1 MTTLTTRGYTV
12 LKESL
17 SIRDH
22 EKIRDD
28 LTVHPFNAVEYGM
41 VKPVPFKIYQESNT
55 KLYMPKAYG
64 LKRFGIPSVIKIGD
78 GTDIDIAFTGS
89 LRNEQL
95 EPVTKFIEAC
105 KDPLKMGGI
114 ITVPCGFG
122 KCLGKDTP
130 VMMSD
135 GTVKYVQDVIPGDEL
150 MGDDST
156 PRYVI
161 STCQGRENLYKVKNM
176 KDGTFYVANES
187 HVLSLKCKGGARHD
201 MELSTY
207 LSMQLDQDEER
218 LYGYR
223 VEVDFPHRSVS
234 EDPYIIGCSGF
245 LPVEYIIN
253 SRQVR
258 SKTLAGVIDTFSN
271 TIYNQD
277 WDFLNK
283 VIYLARSLGYTA
295 LVLNSYTINIIKDD
309 LRNPIE
315 IEPLGEGDYFG
326 FELSGN
332 GRFLLGDFTVTHNT
346 TMAIYIMCQLKKK
359 SLIVVHKDFLLQ
371 QWRERIQ
378 QFAPSAKIGLIKAQT
393 LDCDG
398 KDIVLASLQSLSM
411 KEYDLDVF
419 GDFGM
424 AVFDE
429 CHHLG
434 AEVFS
439 EALKKLNFKYTLGL
453 SATPRRKD
461 GLSKVFTWHLGD
473 IVFNISKRTDVLEV
487 RLKEYFNS
495 SGIYCQEA
503 IMGRGQL
510 NVSRMINNICDF
522 QPRIKFVCNLIA
534 QIIEEEE
541 KRKILILSDRRA
553 HIDAL
558 MLEIGMLGFEAAAY
572 YGGLKESQL
581 KEAETKQ
588 VIGATYQFASEG
600 LDIAGLDTLILASP
614 KTDIVQC
621 VGRILRSKPE
631 DRVYMPLVIDVIDN
645 FSIFPKQAKK
655 RLAYYK
661 KCKYTIVDDDDVFT
675 DKTQVNLPK
684 RCLISE

>member
-1 MTTLTTRGYTV
+1 MTTLSTRGYTV

-17 SIRDH
+17 TVRDQ

-28 LTVHPFNAVEYGM
+28 LTVNPFSAVEYGM
-41 VKPVPFKIYQESNT
+41 NKPVPFKIYQESNR
-55 KLYMPKAYG
+55 KLYVPKAYG
-64 LKRFGIPSVIKIGD
+64 LKKFGIPEVVKIGD
-78 GTDIDIAFTGS
+78 GSDIDVSFTGA
-89 LRNEQL
+89 LRNEQM
-95 EPVTKFIEAC
+95 EPVQKFLDAC

-122 KCLGKDTP
+122 KCLGRDTP
-130 VMMSD
+130 VMMFD
-135 GTVKYVQDVIPGDEL
+135 GTVKMVQDVVPGDEL

-156 PRYVI
+156 GRIVN
-161 STCQGRENLYKVKNM
+161 STCRGVENLYKIKNM
-176 KDGTFYVANES
+176 KDGTYYIANES
-187 HVLSLKCKGGARHD
+187 HVLSLKCKRGARYD
-201 MELSTY
+201 IELRDY
-207 LSMQLDQDEER
+207 LSMQAQQDES

-223 VEVDFPHRSVS
+223 VGVEFPHRHVCD
-234 EDPYIIGCSGF
+234 DPYIIGCSGV
-245 LPVEYIIN
+245 LPMEYIIN

-258 SKTLAGVIDTFSN
+258 SKTLSGVIDTFSS
-271 TIYNQD
+271 TIYNLD

-283 VIYLARSLGYTA
+283 VIYLARSLGYT
-295 LVLNSYTINIIKDD
+295 VLIINQYTISIMKDN

-315 IEPLGEGDYFG
+315 IEPLGEGNYYG
-326 FELSGN
+326 FELNGN

-359 SLIVVHKDFLLQ
+359 TLIVVHKDFLLQ

-378 QFAPSAKIGLIKAQT
+378 QFAPAAKIGLIKAQT
-393 LDCDG
+393 LETEG
-398 KDIVLASLQSLSM
+398 KDIVMASLQSLSM
-411 KEYDLDVF
+411 KDYDMEVF
-419 GDFGM
+419 KEFGM

-473 IVFNISKRTDVLEV
+473 IVYNISKRTDVLEV
-487 RLKEYFNS
+487 RLKPYFHS
-495 SGIYCQEA
+495 SGVYCQEA
-503 IMGRGQL
+503 LMGRGQF

-522 QPRIKFVCNLIA
+522 ELRVQFVCDLVLNVI
-534 QIIEEEE
+534 QEEEN
-541 KRKILILSDRRA
+541 RKVLILSDRRA

-558 MLEIGMLGFEAAAY
+558 MLKLGEYGLQAGAY
-572 YGGLKESQL
+572 YGGLKEAQL

-588 VIGATYQFASEG
+588 IIGATYQFASEG
-600 LDIAGLDTLILASP
+600 LDIAGLDTLVLASP

-631 DRVYMPLVIDVIDN
+631 DRLYMPLVIDVIDN
-645 FSIFPKQAKK
+645 FSLFPKQAKK

-661 KCKYTIVDDDDVFT
+661 KCKYIIVDEEDVFT
-675 DKTQVNLPK
+675 DKTQVILPK
-684 RCLISE
+684 QCLISCI

>member
-12 LKESL
+12 LKDSL
-17 SIRDH
+17 SVRDH

-28 LTVHPFNAVEYGM
+28 LTVHPFSAVEYGM
-41 VKPVPFKIYQESNT
+41 NKPVPFKIYQEST
-55 KLYMPKAYG
+55 RKLYLPKAYG
-64 LKRFGIPSVIKIGD
+64 LKRFGIPDLVKIKD
-78 GTDIDIAFTGS
+78 GSDLIDIAFTGV

-95 EPVTKFIEAC
+95 EPVQKFLDAC

-130 VMMSD
+130 VMMFD
-135 GTVKYVQDVIPGDEL
+135 GTVKYVQDVVPGDLL
-150 MGDDST
+150 MGDDSKS
-156 PRYVI
+156 RLVL
-161 STCQGRENLYKVKNM
+161 STCQGTEMMFKVTNM
-176 KDGTFYVANES
+176 KDGTFYTANES
-187 HVLSLKCKGGARHD
+187 HVLSLKCKGGARYD
-201 MELSTY
+201 IELSAY
-207 LSMQLDQDEER
+207 LSSQYEEP

-223 VEVDFPHRSVS
+223 VAVDFPHTPVC

-245 LPVEYIIN
+245 LPIEYIIN

-258 SKTLAGVIDTFSN
+258 SKTLAGIIDTFSS
-271 TIYNQD
+271 TIYNLD

-283 VIYLARSLGYTA
+283 VIYLARSLGYT
-295 LVLNSYTINIIKDD
+295 VLTLNNYTISIMQDD

-315 IEPLGEGDYFG
+315 IECLGEGDYYG
-326 FELSGN
+326 FELNGN

-359 SLIVVHKDFLLQ
+359 TLIVVHKDFLLQ

-393 LDCDG
+393 LDCEG
-398 KDIVLASLQSLSM
+398 KDVVMASLQSLSM
-411 KEYDLDVF
+411 KEYDLEVF
-419 GDFGM
+419 GEFGL

-473 IVFNISKRTDVLEV
+473 IVYNISKRTDVLEV
-487 RLKEYFNS
+487 RLKPYFNS
-495 SGIYCQEA
+495 SGAYCHEA
-503 IMGRGQL
+503 MMGRGQL

-522 QPRIKFVCNLIA
+522 EPRIKFVCDLVSQVLADEDN
-534 QIIEEEE
+534 
-541 KRKILILSDRRA
+541 RKVLILSDRRA
-553 HIDAL
+553 HIDAMIMRL
-558 MLEIGMLGFEAAAY
+558 TELGLQAGAY
-572 YGGLKESQL
+572 YGGLKEAQL

-631 DRVYMPLVIDVIDN
+631 DRLYMPLVIDIIDN
-645 FSIFPKQAKK
+645 FSLFPKQAKK
-655 RLAYYK
+655 RLTYYK
-661 KCKYTIVDDDDVFT
+661 KCKYVIVDEEDVFT
-675 DKTQVNLPK
+675 DKSQLTLPK
-684 RCLISE
+684 QCLISS

>member
-17 SIRDH
+17 SVRDQ

-28 LTVHPFNAVEYGM
+28 LTVYPFSAVEYGM
-41 VKPVPFKIYQESNT
+41 VKPAPFKIYQESNT
-55 KLYMPKAYG
+55 KLYLPKAYG
-64 LKRFGIPSVIKIGD
+64 LKRFGIPGHIKIKD
-78 GTDIDIAFTGS
+78 GVDIAVDFTGS

-95 EPVTKFIEAC
+95 EPVKKFLDAC

-130 VMMSD
+130 VMMFD
-135 GTVKYVQDVIPGDEL
+135 GTVKYVQDVCIGDEL

-156 PRYVI
+156 PRYVLN
-161 STCQGRENLYKVKNM
+161 TCHGTENMYKVKNM

-187 HVLSLKCKGGARHD
+187 HVLSLKCKGGARYD
-201 MELSTY
+201 IELSTY
-207 LSMQLDQDEER
+207 LRMLENEEP

-223 VEVDFPHRSVS
+223 VDVNFPHIAVE
-234 EDPYIIGCSGF
+234 EDPYIIGCSGS
-245 LPVEYIIN
+245 LPMEYLIN

-258 SKTLAGVIDTFSN
+258 SKTLSGVIDTFSN
-271 TIYNQD
+271 TIFNQD
-277 WDFLNK
+277 IDYLNK
-283 VIYLARSLGYTA
+283 VIYLARSLGYA
-295 LVLNSYTINIIKDD
+295 VLTLNEYTICVMKDD
-309 LRNPIE
+309 LRNPIK
-315 IEPLGEGDYFG
+315 IEPLGEGDYYG

-346 TMAIYIMCQLKKK
+346 TMAIYIMCQLRKKT
-359 SLIVVHKDFLLQ
+359 LIVVHKDFLLQ

-378 QFAPSAKIGLIKAQT
+378 QFAPSANIGLIKAQT
-393 LDCDG
+393 LDCEN
-398 KDIVLASLQSLSM
+398 KDVVMASLQSLSM
-411 KEYDLDVF
+411 KEYDIDVF

-424 AVFDE
+424 AIFDE

-473 IVFNISKRTDVLEV
+473 IVFNISKRTDNLEV
-487 RLKEYFNS
+487 RLKAYFNS
-495 SGIYCQEA
+495 SSAYCHEA
-503 IMGRGQL
+503 MMGRGQL

-522 QPRIKFVCNLIA
+522 EPRIMFVCD
-534 QIIEEEE
+534 IIVEIIGEEEN
-541 KRKILILSDRRA
+541 RKVLILSDRRA

-558 MLEIGMLGFEAAAY
+558 VLKLGALGLEAAAY
-572 YGGLKESQL
+572 YGGLKETQL

-588 VIGATYQFASEG
+588 VIGATFQFASEG

-621 VGRILRSKPE
+621 MGRILRSKPE
-631 DRVYMPLVIDVIDN
+631 ERLYMPLVVDIIDN
-645 FSIFPKQAKK
+645 FSLFPKQAKK

-661 KCKYTIVDDDDVFT
+661 KCKYVVIDDDDVFA
-675 DKTQVNLPK
+675 DKAKVNLPK
-684 RCLISE
+684 RCLITE